1 MNVLEIVAK
10 TLANPR
16 FEVEKKSPS
25 FWPSEGGIVLQL
37 DGEQVREGGCNR
49 RLYYRFLDYPKDGRG
64 IDLRGAVAT
73 TTGHTL
79 QGIFTEALKKARVYL
94 ADETPIQVKRTTPSG
109 IRYSV
114 SGSIDITIQDPN
126 DPDHGR
132 PWFLECKS
140 MNPWKAKQYCEPTK
154 GGKLSPRVSD
164 VLQVFPYLDWAR
176 TVAGVEDPESHIIY
190 VAQDGSCFG
199 EQVVK
204 FGPNDCAI
212 IENQVGRLE
221 WPDVTLGALYA
232 DFDQTAE
239 AIRVRKE
246 PERPYTL
253 QYTNDRLAK
262 MLKWGELN
270 KTDSAVVKKRMEDG
284 YQGAYLEKGDW
295 ECSYCPYASGCYNGW
310 QPERARVPMVRGDI
324 SLSRAI
330 EMGED
335 THVV

>member
-1 MNVLEIVAK
+1 MNVLEIVSR
-10 TLANPR
+10 TLAHPR
-16 FEVEKKSPS
+16 FEVEKKSPA
-25 FWPSEGGIVLQL
+25 FWPSEGGIVLTVDNMQI
-37 DGEQVREGGCNR
+37 REGGCNR
-49 RLYYRFLDYPKDGRG
+49 RMYYRFLDYPKDGRG
-64 IDLRGAVAT
+64 MDLRGAVST

-94 ADETPIQVKRTTPSG
+94 ADETPIQVTRRTASG
-109 IRYSV
+109 IRYYI

-126 DPDHGR
+126 DPEHGR

-154 GGKLSPRVSD
+154 GGKLEPRVSD

-212 IENQVGRLE
+212 IENQVGRLQ
-221 WPDVTLGALYA
+221 WDDVTLGALYA
-232 DFDQTAE
+232 DFDKTAE
-239 AIRVRKE
+239 AIKARQV
-246 PERPYTL
+246 PDRPYTV
-253 QYTNDRLAK
+253 QYSNERLAH
-262 MLKWGELN
+262 MLKHGDLN
-270 KTDSAVVKKRMEDG
+270 KTDAAVVQKRIQDG
-284 YQGAYLEKGDW
+284 YQGPYLEKGDW
-295 ECSYCPYASGCYNGW
+295 QCAWCPFLTGCYNGF
-310 QPERARVPMVRGDI
+310 QPDRQRVSPIREDI
-324 SLSRAI
+324 SLSQKV